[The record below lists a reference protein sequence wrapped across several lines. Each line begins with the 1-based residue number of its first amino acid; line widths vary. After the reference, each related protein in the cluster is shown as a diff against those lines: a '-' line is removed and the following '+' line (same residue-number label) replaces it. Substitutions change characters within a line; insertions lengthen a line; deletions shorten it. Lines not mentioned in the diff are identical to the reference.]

1 MKTLLLWQG
10 TAKRYWIVAGFF
22 AANMVLALSM
32 HALLSAWPAIEFL
45 VDIFLVVI
53 ATITVNLVMR
63 SSAAR
68 LRASTE
74 KLGEVLTN
82 VSALINNT
90 TNPIWSIDTE
100 MRVVTA
106 NVAFQQLMEHSNG
119 MPFEPGQSAILTAFG
134 PTSNEQFRAH
144 YTRVLRGE
152 RFAIEHSGIDPRT
165 GSKYHAAFSFTPVV
179 VNDEVVGAA
188 IYAQDIGARVR
199 HEQELNASA
208 HRYET
213 LMNAVS
219 DIVWEW
225 TRESDVV
232 QWSSVLR
239 TNYGYTELQT
249 SGTWWIDRVHQ
260 DEREMVHRTLERTIE
275 ERAPLFT
282 IEYRFAAAD
291 GTWHWVSDRALVQ
304 YDDAGEPIRLIG
316 VMQDIDSLKAARQR
330 LEEKI
335 TTLREIA
342 RFSSHDVRGPLTN
355 IIGLLRLYNTAE
367 PADPTNAEVVDKLMQ
382 TVNDLDMAIREMVES
397 TYDRE
402 ETL

>member
-1 MKTLLLWQG
+1 MKTALLWQG
-10 TAKRYWIVAGFF
+10 AARRYWIVAGFF

-45 VDIFLVVI
+45 VDILLIVI
-53 ATITVNLVMR
+53 ATVTVNLVMR

-74 KLGEVLTN
+74 QLGEVLTN

-90 TNPIWSIDTE
+90 MNPIWSIDTS

-106 NVAFQQLMEHSNG
+106 NVAFQQLVEHSTG
-119 MPFEPGQSAILTAFG
+119 RPFEPGESGILTSFG
-134 PTSNEQFRAH
+134 PASNELFRGY
-144 YTRVLRGE
+144 YTRVLQGE
-152 RFAIEHSGIDPRT
+152 RFTIENSGIDPRT
-165 GSKYHAAFSFTPVV
+165 GVVYHGAFSFTPIV

-188 IYAQDIGARVR
+188 IFAQDIGERVR
-199 HEQELNASA
+199 HERELLSSVS
-208 HRYET
+208 RYET

-225 TRESDVV
+225 TNDTDSV
-232 QWSSVLR
+232 QWSPVLR
-239 TNYGYTELQT
+239 TNYGYNDLQT
-249 SGTWWIDRVHQ
+249 NGTWWIDRVHQ
-260 DEREMVHRTLERTIE
+260 DEREMVLHTLERTIQ
-275 ERAPLFT
+275 ERVPLFT
-282 IEYRFAAAD
+282 MEYRFAGAD
-291 GTWHWVSDRALVQ
+291 GMWHWVSDRALVQ
-304 YDDAGEPIRLIG
+304 YDDAGAPVRLIG

-342 RFSSHDVRGPLTN
+342 RFSSHNVRGPLTN
-355 IIGLLRLYNTAE
+355 IIGLLRLYNTAV
-367 PADPTNAEVVDKLMQ
+367 PADPSNVEVVEKLMQ
-382 TVNDLDMAIREMVES
+382 TVNDLDKAIREMVES

>member
-1 MKTLLLWQG
+1 
-10 TAKRYWIVAGFF
+10 
-22 AANMVLALSM
+22 MVLALSM

-45 VDIFLVVI
+45 VDILLIVV
-53 ATITVNLVMR
+53 ATLTVNVVMR
-63 SSAAR
+63 RSAAR
-68 LRASTE
+68 IRASTE

-90 TNPIWSIDTE
+90 MDPIWSIDTS
-100 MRVVTA
+100 MRIVTA
-106 NVAFQQLMEHSNG
+106 NVAFQRLVEYSTG
-119 MPFEPGQSAILTAFG
+119 VPFEPGQSAILTAFG
-134 PTSNEQFRAH
+134 PASNEQFREY

-152 RFAIEHSGIDPRT
+152 QFSIEHTGIDPRK
-165 GSKYHAAFSFTPVV
+165 GSEYHAAFNFTPVIV
-179 VNDEVVGAA
+179 QGEVTGAA

-199 HEQELNASA
+199 HERELLVSVN
-208 HRYET
+208 RYET

-225 TRESDVV
+225 TKETDTV

-260 DEREMVHRTLERTIE
+260 DERDMVQRTLDRTIE
-275 ERAPLFT
+275 ERAPLFS
-282 IEYRFAAAD
+282 IEYRFASAD

-304 YDDAGEPIRLIG
+304 YDESGAPIRLIG
-316 VMQDIDSLKAARQR
+316 VMQDIDSLKAARER

-342 RFSSHDVRGPLTN
+342 RFSSHDVRGPISN
-355 IIGLLRLYNTAE
+355 IIGLLRLYNAAE
-367 PADPTNAEVVDKLMQ
+367 PSDPLNVELMEKLGETVDH
-382 TVNDLDMAIREMVES
+382 LDKAIREMVES

-402 ETL
+402 ESL